1 MLKELHAEKL
11 TVFEDRDAK
20 IAEFKLKKLISQ
32 QLDQLKD
39 YRDEEKKREIYM
51 L

>member
-1 MLKELHAEKL
+1 MLKELHSEKL
-11 TVFEDRDAK
+11 NQAEDREAK
-20 IAEFKLKKLISQ
+20 IAEFKLKKLISN
-32 QLDQLKD
+32 QLDLLKD